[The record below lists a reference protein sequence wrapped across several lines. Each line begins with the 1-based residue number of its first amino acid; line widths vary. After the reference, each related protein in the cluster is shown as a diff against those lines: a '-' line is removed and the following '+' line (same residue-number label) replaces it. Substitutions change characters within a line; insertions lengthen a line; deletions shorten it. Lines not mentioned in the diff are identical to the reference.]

1 MIMIEKNKL
10 ITVGAILALVVVGVI
25 YMMARSDDVK
35 IGDNYQ
41 DSVVVVEDA
50 KPVQE
55 NEESL
60 QIPEESITEET
71 SPVSKEFVVD
81 SFYDSQGM
89 WFSLKEISVKKGDT
103 IKIKVKNIKGT
114 HDFVIDE
121 YGINVETPLNEE
133 VVIEFIAD
141 KSGEFIYYCSQLG
154 HREKGQWGTLKVS
167 EI

>member
-1 MIMIEKNKL
+1 MIEKNKL

-121 YGINVETPLNEE
+121 YGINV
-133 VVIEFIAD
+133 
-141 KSGEFIYYCSQLG
+141 
-154 HREKGQWGTLKVS
+154 
-167 EI
+167 

>member
-1 MIMIEKNKL
+1 MIEKNKL

-133 VVIEFIAD
+133 VVVEFIAD
-141 KSGEFIYYCSQLG
+141 KTGTFEYYCSIG
-154 HREKGQWGTLKVS
+154 DHRAKGMKGNLIV
-167 EI
+167 E